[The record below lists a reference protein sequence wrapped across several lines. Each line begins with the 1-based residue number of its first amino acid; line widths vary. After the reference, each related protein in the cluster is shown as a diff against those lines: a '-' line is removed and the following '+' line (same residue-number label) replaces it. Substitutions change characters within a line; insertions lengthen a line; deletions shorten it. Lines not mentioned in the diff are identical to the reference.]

1 MDVFALSLRIK
12 EEGAATVKAATD
24 KLRGSFDAAAK
35 GADKLDKS
43 SNQLRSTLTRLAGA
57 FAVGATI
64 KKFVDATSAAQFGQ
78 ATLAQAIRTTA
89 GEAGQSVTSLNDHA
103 AALARMST
111 FSAGAINTAQA
122 RLLTYTNIVGE
133 RFPQATEAV
142 LDYAQAF
149 SVDLVQASEA
159 VGKALNYPSV
169 GMAALAK
176 QGFILTDAQK
186 ALIKELEATGRM
198 AEAQAII
205 LDELKSVTE
214 GQAIAARDTLGG
226 ALAALK
232 NAFGDLF
239 ELTEKTTG
247 SFTRFINRMAFMVT
261 ELNNNRGAMIQLAG
275 GITIAVVALTALA
288 FRAEIAAA
296 RIAIL
301 TAVET
306 IAAFGQLARSIG
318 IAAAAMELLGKAG
331 PMRIA
336 GIAIALGAA
345 GAAAF
350 GLKKAIDGSS
360 DAFAEFEKRLAELDK
375 TVMQPLAQTVTAMT
389 EAVVDQVAALM
400 KLVQLT
406 TVTRVEAGLL
416 AREERTLRQQLAAG
430 NLTYAKRVELLERL
444 RDVEQARATMQ
455 VRLTRDELMAAEF
468 STEGMIG
475 MRLPGK
481 PIPQIR
487 GKGAGVPSVAASLK
501 ALESDAA
508 MIRARTAASIDA
520 TKTLLAEQ
528 LDEMRVGMMEFADSI
543 ANTLV
548 DSLASGIETAIA
560 SGSLGEGFK
569 ALTNTLLSGLGSA
582 LISFGRTAIMASALM
597 KKFMAAMKS
606 MNPFAA
612 IAAGIGMVALG
623 SMLRGAAQRSFA
635 MNGGGSGSMAM
646 AGGLGSLGIGGG
658 SSTTSVTRFAPTT
671 AGGAGASV
679 ATAQPMNITIIGPN
693 DPSAQ
698 RAIASLMDNAARRG
712 LVQGAGVRT
721 L

>member
-1 MDVFALSLRIK
+1 
-12 EEGAATVKAATD
+12 
-24 KLRGSFDAAAK
+24 
-35 GADKLDKS
+35 
-43 SNQLRSTLTRLAGA
+43 
-57 FAVGATI
+57 
-64 KKFVDATSAAQFGQ
+64 
-78 ATLAQAIRTTA
+78 
-89 GEAGQSVTSLNDHA
+89 
-103 AALARMST
+103 
-111 FSAGAINTAQA
+111 
-122 RLLTYTNIVGE
+122 
-133 RFPQATEAV
+133 
-142 LDYAQAF
+142 
-149 SVDLVQASEA
+149 
-159 VGKALNYPSV
+159 
-169 GMAALAK
+169 
-176 QGFILTDAQK
+176 
-186 ALIKELEATGRM
+186 
-198 AEAQAII
+198 
-205 LDELKSVTE
+205 
-214 GQAIAARDTLGG
+214 
-226 ALAALK
+226 
-232 NAFGDLF
+232 
-239 ELTEKTTG
+239 
-247 SFTRFINRMAFMVT
+247 
-261 ELNNNRGAMIQLAG
+261 
-275 GITIAVVALTALA
+275 
-288 FRAEIAAA
+288 
-296 RIAIL
+296 
-301 TAVET
+301 
-306 IAAFGQLARSIG
+306 
-318 IAAAAMELLGKAG
+318 
-331 PMRIA
+331 
-336 GIAIALGAA
+336 
-345 GAAAF
+345 
-350 GLKKAIDGSS
+350 
-360 DAFAEFEKRLAELDK
+360 
-375 TVMQPLAQTVTAMT
+375 
-389 EAVVDQVAALM
+389 
-400 KLVQLT
+400 
-406 TVTRVEAGLL
+406 
-416 AREERTLRQQLAAG
+416 
-430 NLTYAKRVELLERL
+430 
-444 RDVEQARATMQ
+444 MQ
-455 VRLTRDELMAAEF
+455 VRLTRDELMQAEF

-597 KKFMAAMKS
+597 KKFMSAMAS
-606 MNPFAA
+606 MNPFASL
-612 IAAGIGMVALG
+612 AAGIGMVALG